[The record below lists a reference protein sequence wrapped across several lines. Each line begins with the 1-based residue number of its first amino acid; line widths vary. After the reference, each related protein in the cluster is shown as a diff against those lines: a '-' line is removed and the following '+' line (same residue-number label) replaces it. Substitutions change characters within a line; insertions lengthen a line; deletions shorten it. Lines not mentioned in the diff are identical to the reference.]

1 MNQITETVRH
11 ANLTDFIGTTTRL
24 RIRTH
29 AHPSVSLVAPIIG
42 DDFIAGINEASGHWL
57 CLRTHT
63 IESLICETEISPDLP
78 HVRYRPISLALFLR
92 EIPMPTKIQLADRTV
107 VAHAIVDG
115 WIRIFDNEPKLISID
130 ALEQLQIIESPDF
143 ALCEQPT

>member
-1 MNQITETVRH
+1 MNQLTETVRH
-11 ANLTDFIGTTTRL
+11 STLTDFIGTTTRL

-42 DDFIAGINEASGHWL
+42 DDYIAGINEATGHWL

-63 IESLICETEISPDLP
+63 IDSLICETEISPDLP
-78 HVRYRPISLALFLR
+78 KVRYRPISLSLFLR
-92 EIPMPTKIQLADRTV
+92 EIPMPTKIQIDERTV
-107 VAHAIVDG
+107 IAYAIVDG
-115 WIRIFDNEPKLISID
+115 WIQVFDERPRLISID

-143 ALCEQPT
+143 ALCEPA